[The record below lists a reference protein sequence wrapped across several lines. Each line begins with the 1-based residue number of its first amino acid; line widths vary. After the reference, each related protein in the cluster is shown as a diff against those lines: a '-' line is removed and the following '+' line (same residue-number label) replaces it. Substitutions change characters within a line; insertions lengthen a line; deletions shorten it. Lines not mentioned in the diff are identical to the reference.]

1 MRAEELTA
9 LARAVESLS
18 ATAEDLLSRKEYQVY
33 NHLVTRFREAV
44 TLALK
49 RWRLGQ
55 EIGPELTHELRLMT
69 RALPNVRRRAE
80 AAVKTSSG
88 E

>member
-1 MRAEELTA
+1 MQAEELTA

-18 ATAEDLLSRKEYQVY
+18 AIAEDLLSRKEYEVY
-33 NHLVTRFREAV
+33 NHLVIRFRERV
-44 TLALK
+44 TLALN

-55 EIGPELTHELRLMT
+55 EIEPELTQELRLMT
-69 RALPNVRRRAE
+69 RALPSVLRRAE
-80 AAVKTSSG
+80 AAIKANSG